1 MPGRKE
7 VKMHNNLT
15 TEQNG
20 FLKEAMDSIG
30 YGLWDVTDHHI
41 IWFDK
46 NDNEDEVTHLLA
58 FKSWESAYEYARK
71 IRKSSFD
78 KRK

>member
-1 MPGRKE
+1 M
-7 VKMHNNLT
+7 NNDLT
-15 TEQNG
+15 IEQHG
-20 FLKEAMDSIG
+20 FLKEVMESLG
-30 YGLWDVTDHHI
+30 YGLWDVTDHYI

-46 NDNEDEVTHLLA
+46 GDNDDEVTHLLS

-71 IRKSSFD
+71 IRRPSVD

>member
-1 MPGRKE
+1 
-7 VKMHNNLT
+7 MHNDLT
-15 TEQNG
+15 IEQHG
-20 FLKEAMDSIG
+20 FLKEAMESLG
-30 YGLWDVTDHHI
+30 YGLWDVTDHYI

-46 NDNEDEVTHLLA
+46 GDNEDEVTHLLS

-71 IRKSSFD
+71 IRKSSVD